1 MFLNDTLRRCIPPHP
16 IYSPYTPPYRYLS
29 AEVDEYQTAEW
40 HIGLKDL
47 THDPTFDKFLPTE
60 DKGVVAFDPAFS
72 LGMERDGRL
81 SILVFKYPT
90 PFTPT
95 LYTYS

>member
-1 MFLNDTLRRCIPPHP
+1 VYPSPPYILP
-16 IYSPYTPPYRYLS
+16 LYPPYRYLS

-90 PFTPT
+90 PFTST